1 MSRLL
6 IIKISIIITNVRRKV
21 IIMDEE
27 LLEEYESL
35 HDFNLLDL
43 IDDED
48 AIMLADCSSYE
59 LEHNPKCIEAMNRL
73 KLKKSNEW

>member
-1 MSRLL
+1 
-6 IIKISIIITNVRRKV
+6 
-21 IIMDEE
+21 MDEE

-59 LEHNPKCIEAMNRL
+59 LEHNPKCIDAINRL
-73 KLKKSNEW
+73 KSKRYDD